1 MNRIP
6 YTKKWNETKKLM
18 LGLKTSGNFI
28 TGRCDAKLIARTVNS
43 HVDKKCLKKI
53 T

>member
-28 TGRCDAKLIARTVNS
+28 TGRCDTKLIGRTVTS
-43 HVDKKCLKKI
+43 HGDEKFLKKI